1 MICEKGTSRVIV
13 EYRGNNISPPPPP
26 RGAQFHGSKQ
36 DESLLEPI
44 WGEKV
49 EITLAV
55 ITVPTFLNDSQC
67 QDTKDG
73 WIVTDLNILRIINE
87 LTAAGIF
94 HWLD

>member
-1 MICEKGTSRVIV
+1 MV
-13 EYRGNNISPPPPP
+13 
-26 RGAQFHGSKQ
+26 QSKMKVCWN
-36 DESLLEPI
+36 LFR
-44 WGEKV
+44 GEKV
-49 EITLAV
+49 KITLAV
-55 ITVPTFLNDSQC
+55 ITVPTCLNDSQC